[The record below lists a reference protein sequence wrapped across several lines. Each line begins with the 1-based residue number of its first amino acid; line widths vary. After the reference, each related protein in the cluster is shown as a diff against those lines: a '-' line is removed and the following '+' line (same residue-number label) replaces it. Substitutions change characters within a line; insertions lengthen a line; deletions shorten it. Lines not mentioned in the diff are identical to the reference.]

1 MTRSRSLRQPARRR
15 WARTLRT
22 GVLALVLGAA
32 ALVVPNSGVAP
43 TYFSLVKFEHADG
56 VDTDPDVL
64 WILAVGSDA
73 RRGQDPL
80 RSRGDTL
87 QLVGMDTRTGAATA
101 IGIPR
106 DSWVSI
112 PGHGSNRVNAALY
125 FGGPQLLGE
134 TVAGLVGIEPD
145 YVFVASFWG
154 VEAVAKDIGPITVHN
169 PVSFS
174 DPYLKPKG
182 FEAGK
187 VVLSG
192 YNVVS
197 FARIRKNLAGGD
209 FDRSANQQR
218 VLKGFQAKVAENAD
232 KPGWIE
238 EGVLSVIDNLHTDL
252 GPAELFTI
260 AQAVAQVDPKK
271 ISTCVVPGGI
281 GNIGGASVV
290 IPSTG
295 TAARYGEDAR
305 GDATIK
311 HC

>member
-1 MTRSRSLRQPARRR
+1 MGKQVQRNRQVGRWNRALRS
-15 WARTLRT
+15 
-22 GVLALVLGAA
+22 GVLAAVLAVAA
-32 ALVVPNSGVAP
+32 VVVPNSGVAP
-43 TYFSLVKFEHADG
+43 TYFSLVKFEHAEG
-56 VDTDPDVL
+56 VDTEPDVI

-106 DSWVSI
+106 DSWVAI

-154 VEAVAKDIGPITVHN
+154 VEAVAKDIGPITVDN

-182 FEAGK
+182 FKAGK

-218 VLKGFQAKVAENAD
+218 VLRGFQAKVAENAD

-238 EGVLSVIDNLHTDL
+238 HGVLSVIDNVHTTVDP
-252 GPAELFTI
+252 GELFTI
-260 AQAVAQVDPKK
+260 AQAAAQVDPKK
-271 ISTCVVPGGI
+271 ITTCVVPGGI

-290 IPSTG
+290 LPNTST
-295 TAARYGEDAR
+295 AQRYGDDAR
-305 GDATIK
+305 KDATIK
-311 HC
+311 SC

>member
-1 MTRSRSLRQPARRR
+1 MTRRILK
-15 WARTLRT
+15 T
-22 GVLALVLGAA
+22 GVLALVLAVAA
-32 ALVVPNSGVAP
+32 FVVPNSSVAP
-43 TYFSLVKFEHADG
+43 TYITLVKFEHTAG
-56 VDTDPDVL
+56 VDTDPDVI

-80 RSRGDTL
+80 HSRGDTL
-87 QLVGMDTRTGAATA
+87 QLVGMDTRTGAATS

-112 PGHGSNRVNAALY
+112 PGYGSNRINAALF

-134 TVAGLVGIEPD
+134 TVAGLIGIEPD
-145 YVFVASFWG
+145 YVFVTTFWG
-154 VEAVAKDIGPITVHN
+154 VEQIAKDIGPITVDN
-169 PVSFS
+169 PTAFY

-182 FEAGK
+182 FPAGK
-187 VVLSG
+187 VVLKG

-197 FARIRKNLAGGD
+197 FGRIRKSLPGGD

-218 VLKGFQAKVAENAD
+218 VLKGFQAKVADNAD

-238 EGVLSVIDNLHTDL
+238 RGVLSVIDNVDTTLN
-252 GPAELFTI
+252 PAELFEI
-260 AQAVAQVDPKK
+260 AQAIAQVDPKK
-271 ISTCVVPGGI
+271 ITGCVVPGGI

-290 IPSTG
+290 LPYTD
-295 TAARYGEDAR
+295 TAKRYGDDAR
-305 GDATIK
+305 SDASIK

>member
-1 MTRSRSLRQPARRR
+1 MRESMHAGRWSRA
-15 WARTLRT
+15 LRT
-22 GVLALVLGAA
+22 GVLGAVLAVV
-32 ALVVPNSGVAP
+32 ALVVPNSSVAP
-43 TYFSLVKFEHADG
+43 TYFTLVKYEHAEG
-56 VDTDPDVL
+56 VDLDPDVI

-87 QLVGMDTRTGAATA
+87 QLVGMDTRTGAATT

-112 PGHGSNRVNAALY
+112 PGYGSNRVNAALF

-134 TVAGLVGIEPD
+134 AVAGLIGIEPD

-154 VEAVAKDIGPITVHN
+154 VEQVAKDIGPITIDN

-182 FEAGK
+182 FKAGK
-187 VVLSG
+187 IVLSG

-218 VLKGFQAKVAENAD
+218 VLRGFQAKVAENAD

-238 EGVLSVIDNLHTDL
+238 KGVLSVIDNVHTTVN
-252 GPAELFTI
+252 PAELFAI

-271 ISTCVVPGGI
+271 ITNCVLPGAI
-281 GNIGGASVV
+281 GNVGAASVV
-290 IPSTG
+290 LPSTS
-295 TAARYGEDAR
+295 TARRYGDDAR
-305 GDATIK
+305 NDATIK
-311 HC
+311 NC

>member
-1 MTRSRSLRQPARRR
+1 MGKQVQRNRQVGRWNRALRS
-15 WARTLRT
+15 
-22 GVLALVLGAA
+22 GVLAAVLAVAA
-32 ALVVPNSGVAP
+32 VVVPNSGVAP
-43 TYFSLVKFEHADG
+43 TYFSLVKFEHAAG
-56 VDTDPDVL
+56 VDTEPDVI

-106 DSWVSI
+106 DSWVAI

-154 VEAVAKDIGPITVHN
+154 VEAVAKDIGPITVDN

-182 FEAGK
+182 FKAGK

-218 VLKGFQAKVAENAD
+218 VLRGFQAKVAENAD

-238 EGVLSVIDNLHTDL
+238 HGVLSVIDNVHTTVDP
-252 GPAELFTI
+252 GELFTI

-271 ISTCVVPGGI
+271 ITTCVVPGGI

-290 IPSTG
+290 LPNTST
-295 TAARYGEDAR
+295 AQRYGDDAR
-305 GDATIK
+305 KDATIK
-311 HC
+311 SC